1 MKEIFL
7 KVKKLIDE
15 ENFAA
20 LNEIKYNKPES
31 FNWVKEI
38 FEGIHLQERPEK
50 TALLWTDGSNTK
62 EYSFRDLSNECNQIL
77 NFLRK
82 KGVQQHDI
90 VLTQMMLEPV
100 NWTTI
105 LAVIK
110 GGAATDSRCKY
121 TGIKRHCIPF

>member
-38 FEGIHLQERPEK
+38 LKVSIYRKDQKRQLYYGQMVAIQK
-50 TALLWTDGSNTK
+50 NTAS
-62 EYSFRDLSNECNQIL
+62 
-77 NFLRK
+77 
-82 KGVQQHDI
+82 GV
-90 VLTQMMLEPV
+90 
-100 NWTTI
+100 
-105 LAVIK
+105 
-110 GGAATDSRCKY
+110 
-121 TGIKRHCIPF
+121 

>member
-50 TALLWTDGSNTK
+50 RQLYYGQMVAIQKNTASGS
-62 EYSFRDLSNECNQIL
+62 E
-77 NFLRK
+77 
-82 KGVQQHDI
+82 
-90 VLTQMMLEPV
+90 
-100 NWTTI
+100 
-105 LAVIK
+105 
-110 GGAATDSRCKY
+110 
-121 TGIKRHCIPF
+121 